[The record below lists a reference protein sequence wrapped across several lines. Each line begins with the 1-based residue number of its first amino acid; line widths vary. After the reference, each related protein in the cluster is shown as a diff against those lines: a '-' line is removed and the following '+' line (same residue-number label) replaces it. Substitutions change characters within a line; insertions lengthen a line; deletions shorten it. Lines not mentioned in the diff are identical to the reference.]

1 MEKKRKRIKIYSALE
16 VANICGVVNQTAINW
31 IKNGSLKAFTTPGG
45 QYRVYAEHLVDFLK
59 ERGMKVPAEV
69 LESLND
75 GFVNEKKI
83 LIIDTDRVAIKEL
96 RDSLADS
103 LTGYSFI
110 SAVTSFDAGRLLMA
124 EKPEIIILTEAFG
137 ELMPVYC
144 RGNEILL
151 ESDNKEKQELFSQVI
166 GKMRTY
172 AQKGISPDLDMITTI
187 FNEAETGSAASNA
200 DYSITIAGSS
210 RRVFP
215 RNKNQMHLLELF
227 NTKDLVF
234 AIGPAGTG
242 KTYLAVAKAL
252 SEIMQKKYR
261 KLVITRPVVEAG
273 ESLGFLPGD
282 LAQKISPYLRP
293 LYDAMESLLSFEAV
307 TKLEEAG
314 VIEVAPLA
322 YMRGRSLDHCYI
334 ILDEAQNTTREQMK
348 MFLTRIGEHSRAIV
362 TGDVT
367 QIDLPN
373 KSASGL
379 VEAVKILKE
388 IDDIGF
394 LEFSPGDIVRNRL
407 VKKII
412 DAYEKNK

>member
-1 MEKKRKRIKIYSALE
+1 
-16 VANICGVVNQTAINW
+16 
-31 IKNGSLKAFTTPGG
+31 
-45 QYRVYAEHLVDFLK
+45 
-59 ERGMKVPAEV
+59 
-69 LESLND
+69 
-75 GFVNEKKI
+75 
-83 LIIDTDRVAIKEL
+83 
-96 RDSLADS
+96 
-103 LTGYSFI
+103 
-110 SAVTSFDAGRLLMA
+110 
-124 EKPEIIILTEAFG
+124 
-137 ELMPVYC
+137 
-144 RGNEILL
+144 
-151 ESDNKEKQELFSQVI
+151 
-166 GKMRTY
+166 
-172 AQKGISPDLDMITTI
+172 
-187 FNEAETGSAASNA
+187 
-200 DYSITIAGSS
+200 
-210 RRVFP
+210 
-215 RNKNQMHLLELF
+215 
-227 NTKDLVF
+227 
-234 AIGPAGTG
+234 
-242 KTYLAVAKAL
+242 
-252 SEIMQKKYR
+252 MQKKYR

-322 YMRGRSLDHCYI
+322 YMRGRSLSDCYI

-348 MFLTRIGEHSRAIV
+348 MFLTRIV

-379 VEAVKILKE
+379 VEASKILRD

>member
-1 MEKKRKRIKIYSALE
+1 MTGKF
-16 VANICGVVNQTAINW
+16 ICVLDDTDLIPELCGYGDRN
-31 IKNGSLKAFTTPGG
+31 LKAI
-45 QYRVYAEHLVDFLK
+45 E
-59 ERGMKVPAEV
+59 
-69 LESLND
+69 
-75 GFVNEKKI
+75 EK
-83 LIIDTDRVAIKEL
+83 LQV
-96 RDSLADS
+96 
-103 LTGYSFI
+103 
-110 SAVTSFDAGRLLMA
+110 
-124 EKPEIIILTEAFG
+124 
-137 ELMPVYC
+137 PVYC

-172 AQKGISPDLDMITTI
+172 AQKGISPDLDMITTL